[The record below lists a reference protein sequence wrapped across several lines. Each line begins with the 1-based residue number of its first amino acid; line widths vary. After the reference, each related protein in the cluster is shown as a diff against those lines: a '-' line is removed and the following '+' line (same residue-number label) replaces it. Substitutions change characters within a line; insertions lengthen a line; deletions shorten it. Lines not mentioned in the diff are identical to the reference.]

1 MSGSCGAVPLLL
13 DQTVLALAIRKLASI
28 AHCCMCEWR
37 ESSYPVATGRGFLVC
52 RRETLRLEFDREG
65 RYTYPEP
72 AQPASSNGAA
82 AAKELATA

>member
-1 MSGSCGAVPLLL
+1 MVLCHSFFL
-13 DQTVLALAIRKLASI
+13 DSPSLATRKLART
-28 AHCCMCEWR
+28 ARCCMLERR
-37 ESSYPVATGRGFLVC
+37 ELRYLVATGRGFLVC

-72 AQPASSNGAA
+72 VQPASSNGAA